1 MNYLKE
7 VIAFSNFAMLNG
19 LSSGPISLWY
29 ALMAINNK
37 CGWKEWFSAPRCV
50 LEGQSGLS
58 AGGIKRAR
66 DRLLELDLI
75 KYRPR
80 GRQASEYKINSLQE
94 YAESGEICERKA
106 EHKAEHKAEQEAE
119 PLYKQNKN
127 KQNKTYYNKYPKKR
141 TAFNNYDDDNRGDY
155 KELEENI
162 LDMMLSDNK

>member
-19 LSSGPISLWY
+19 LSAGQISLWY

-58 AGGIKRAR
+58 TSGIKRAR
-66 DRLLELDLI
+66 EKLLDLGLI
-75 KYRPR
+75 EYRPR
-80 GRQASEYKINSLQE
+80 GRKASEYKMKSLQE
-94 YAESGEICERKA
+94 YAESGTVCERKA
-106 EHKAEHKAEQEAE
+106 DRKEDHKADRKEDQ
-119 PLYKQNKN
+119 LYKQNKN

-141 TAFNNYDDDNRGDY
+141 NAFNNYDDDNRADY
-155 KELEENI
+155 KDLEENI
-162 LDMMLSDNK
+162 LDIMMSENI